1 MRKSFLFSIPV
12 KFEYQGQVRQLEA
25 RVSSVPDESPDLSFL
40 SESQLEAIESGS
52 CEVLSLIV
60 EVSFAGELTGID
72 SLGGIFLYHGDVA
85 DLKSTV
91 KDHGMISEALKD
103 LKNRLD
109 SVLAELA

>member
-1 MRKSFLFSIPV
+1 MKPAFLFSVPA

-25 RVSSVPDESPDLSFL
+25 RVSCVPDESPDLSFL

-52 CEVLSLIV
+52 CEVLGLIV
-60 EVSFAGELTGID
+60 EVSFAGEITGLD
-72 SLGGIFLYHGDVA
+72 SLGGVFLYNGDVA

-91 KDHGMISEALKD
+91 KDHDMIQGALND

-109 SVLAELA
+109 NVLAELA